1 MDPRRQTERLNH
13 MQPSRFPGIDDQ
25 LDELVA
31 QNQGARADR
40 VQPTSSRYP
49 AIDQHLGEMQ
59 RSERLAVENTLDLAL
74 PRNPDKAAEAQT
86 LADRFRLDMATVQA
100 KQDELARIA
109 RGEDIRKAL
118 VSSPILRR
126 QMTDMKFA
134 EIAHDDV
141 ETLSGIESVMT
152 AIKNTPRA
160 MLGGLQSASAGVVG
174 AAQVPFD
181 VLDPVGEL
189 FSGTVLPENPLRRV
203 SRGLGD
209 FRKWIDKQSEAN
221 MPKGSGNIESGYYS
235 GMASLSRNV
244 ATLPLLFLP
253 GGQNATLTGMVA
265 PVVGEEF
272 GNARDAGLTPTQ
284 SLVFGASQGS
294 IEWAFEKIPVA
305 KLLGDLKAGETFFKT
320 LGKQVLYE
328 APLEQATT
336 ILQDL
341 NTWAAIDINNGK
353 TINDYLAERP
363 DAAVQTLVATLVGTG
378 GQVSVVKAVDAAI
391 GRIAFKEERAAAAE
405 QHAAALAQ
413 MGEMVK
419 ASKALA
425 RSPQSVAQFVQEAA
439 KEQGAE
445 NVYVDAKVFNQLVQD
460 TGAVLPGPLRDQL
473 AEATAR
479 GGDVVIPVGTFAT
492 EVASTEYGAALADHV
507 KLDPNGMSRAEAVE
521 FMATQGEQLQ
531 QEVERTLTQQ
541 ESSTAFQASREAV
554 QSQIQQELDT
564 LGRFTPEK
572 NAADAVLFASYYATR
587 AAQLGVTPEALFDQR
602 RVRFAAE
609 AVAGQQFQQVAID
622 TPEFSNWFGDSKV
635 VDSAGKPLVVYH
647 GAPDLRFLKEDGTF
661 KSQKDRLGFG
671 RKDGAHW
678 FTPSLSTAKSYA
690 DPRRAFDYQNAE
702 EGTVATYLKMENPL
716 IVDGGGQNWRDAQK
730 RGKTSDVIEEARNA
744 GHDGVI
750 IRNVKD
756 DYNNT
761 KSTKAT
767 DTYVVFDS
775 KQIKSATGNR
785 GTFDPNDPNILNQ
798 PSRGSFG
805 RIFNAMRDGQKVG
818 EVVAL
823 EQDAAQ
829 AAAVQKFGDGVTAEP
844 TNDMLVSLLKGADL
858 STALH
863 EGAHFFF
870 ENDIALAAELV
881 REQVN
886 PETQNEGALQILAD
900 VSALMNFHGITGT
913 IEEQLATWYGLDF
926 EQKRT
931 AHERV
936 AESFEAYLFDGN
948 APSVELAPYFQR
960 FREWMLSVYKSLK
973 DFLTQNPEAGKLDDT
988 VRGVFDRMLATRE
1001 QIEMAQAARSMMP
1014 LFASPEQ
1021 GGFTVPEFQAYQ
1033 EMARQSGDAAADE
1046 MEARALRDM
1055 AYSRNARGRE
1065 LKRLQREAAA
1075 LRSEARIEARRQVMN
1090 QPVYRAWQFLKGRLS
1105 KDDRAA
1111 LKQQEVKATT
1121 GLNVETDSLFV
1132 AIAKLGG
1139 LDRGSVERMWGW
1151 DAKERSPQPAFGQ
1164 PLLRREG
1171 GLSVDAMGERLA
1183 EVGYLTEDGTSDF
1196 MAEFEE
1202 KFSAEYRGDLQYSMS
1217 YDYAQSM
1224 ERRAGDNIA
1233 PGQLSAGR
1241 IDLASLKDM
1250 ALPPAIAERLE
1261 ELGMTARDGLHPDV
1275 AVDMIPG
1282 INTEFSN
1289 GEQLVRA
1296 LAKTP
1301 DIKEAI
1307 EELTDRMMMEQHGEL
1322 ATPEAIERA
1331 ADLAIHNEVRARL
1344 VASELNAIHRM
1355 AGKPKILATAAKD
1368 YAGKMINRLMLA
1380 SVKPH
1385 LYAAAKARAARASEK
1400 AFKTGDLQAAA
1411 VEKRNE
1417 LINAYAAVAAKDAL
1431 AEARATVKYFNSL
1444 TKGGDKKTVQRG
1456 MDPDVLNAARFI
1468 LGAYGVGERS
1478 AERAADYLD
1487 VLRRNNPDMFKVLEP
1502 SITATLANAR
1512 PLEQMT
1518 IEQMRGLREEIEAMA
1533 HLAKRSRMM
1542 EVGGNLLDREEV
1554 VAELDAKLEEIG
1566 VPEVIPGEKSA
1577 ITPME
1582 KAKSSLQYAGA
1593 ILRRVEQWAEAKDG
1607 AFGGPFLRY
1616 VFQPVKE
1623 AADRYRADRSK
1634 YRKAYLDLV
1643 KGIAPSMKAKLIEAP
1658 ELGYTFGQGH
1668 NGVGMAELLH
1678 VILHTGNESNKRKLL
1693 LGGRGPD
1700 FPWATQNPDGTLN
1713 TGRLPNGGAG
1723 WDAFIARMHSEGILR
1738 KEHYDFAQGVWDLLD
1753 SMKPAAQKT
1762 HRDVFGMYFEEITA
1776 AEFNTPYG
1784 TYRGGYVP
1792 AQADPGM
1799 VKDAAIRE
1807 LAEQEN
1813 QSMAYSFPTTS
1824 KGFTKARVEYNRP
1837 LKLDLRSLSQH
1848 IDKVLLFTHMEPAV
1862 RDVNRVITDK
1872 GLSGKL
1878 ARVDPAAID
1887 GMLAPWLKRSATQQV
1902 ETPIAGDG
1910 GVSRVLSTIRSR
1922 AGMALMFGNISN
1934 TLQQITGLP
1943 GAAAKV
1949 RPGLLAKATASYM
1962 VGPKAMAESVAQS
1975 SAYMKNRMEN
1985 EVAAIHNQMSEILL
1999 DPSYLEKA
2007 QAWTMKHAYFLQSA
2021 FDNVIGPIVWT
2032 GAYNQALQDG
2042 MPDVDAVRFADGVV
2056 RQTQGTTLPEDV
2068 SRIETGPAYARLFT
2082 QFIGY
2087 FNMLANTNASELQ
2100 KVMRETGIKK
2110 GATKAL
2116 GIVFF
2121 GLLAPAWIAEAIAIA
2136 MRGGPEDDDD
2146 DGYLDDWLM
2155 QVAGLGTVKF
2165 ALAGVPFVGQFANAG
2180 INRWNG
2186 NPVDDRVSLSPG
2198 VSLAEGAVGA
2208 PYSVYQAMVND
2219 GNASKAVK
2227 DVGTAVS
2234 LMTGLPAHWAARPIG
2249 YMTGIAEERIEPEG
2263 PLDVLRGLVTGVAS
2277 PESRQ

>member
-1 MDPRRQTERLNH
+1 

-49 AIDQHLGEMQ
+49 AIDAHLGEIQ
-59 RSERLAVENTLDLAL
+59 RTERLAVENTLDLAL

-118 VSSPILRR
+118 VASPILRR

-141 ETLSGIESVMT
+141 ETLSGIESVMG

-160 MLGGLQSASAGVVG
+160 LLGGLQSASAGVVG
-174 AAQVPFD
+174 VAQMPFD
-181 VLDPVGEL
+181 LLDPVGEL

-203 SRGLGD
+203 SQGLGQ
-209 FRKWIDKQSEAN
+209 FRKWIDDQAQAS
-221 MPKGSGNIESGYYS
+221 MPKGSGNVESGYYS
-235 GMASLSRNV
+235 GMASLSRN
-244 ATLPLLFLP
+244 AASLPLLFLP
-253 GGQNATLTGMVA
+253 GGQNATLGAMVA

-272 GNARDAGLTPTQ
+272 GKARDAGLTPTQ
-284 SLVFGASQGS
+284 SLVYGSSHGA
-294 IEWAFEKIPVA
+294 IEWATEKLPVS
-305 KLLGDLKAGETFFKT
+305 KLLGDLKVGETFLKT
-320 LGKQVLYE
+320 LGKQALYE
-328 APLEQATT
+328 VPGEQMATV
-336 ILQDL
+336 LQDL
-341 NTWAAIDINNGK
+341 NTWAAIDANKGK
-353 TINDYLAERP
+353 TIKDYLAERP

-378 GQVSVVKAVDAAI
+378 GQVSVVKAVDMAM

-405 QHAAALAQ
+405 QHAAALGQ
-413 MGEMVK
+413 LGELAK

-445 NVYVDAKVFNQLVQD
+445 NVYVDAKVFNQLVQE
-460 TGAVLPGPLRDQL
+460 TGAVLPGQLRDQL

-479 GGDVVIPVGTFAT
+479 GGDVVIPVGTFTT
-492 EVASTEYGAALADHV
+492 EIASTEYGQALADHV
-507 KLDPNGMSRAEAVE
+507 KLDPNGMSRAEAAE
-521 FMATQGEQLQ
+521 FMATQGDQLQ
-531 QEVERTLTQQ
+531 QEVERTLAEQQ
-541 ESSTAFQASREAV
+541 SNTDFQASREVV
-554 QSQIQQELDT
+554 QVQIQQELDA

-587 AAQLGVTPEALFDQR
+587 AAQLGVTPQALFDQR
-602 RVRFAAE
+602 RVKFVAE

-647 GAPDLRFLKEDGTF
+647 GTAGDVESFV
-661 KSQKDRLGFG
+661 LGAGGPG
-671 RKDGAHW
+671 RRSDTNGVVFFTDSPRQAEFFARMRARRSGAGQQLTPAFISIKNPAVMDWGGAEKDGDQ
-678 FTPSLSTAKSYA
+678 SAKFIEDA
-690 DPRRAFDYQNAE
+690 RR
-702 EGTVATYLKMENPL
+702 
-716 IVDGGGQNWRDAQK
+716 
-730 RGKTSDVIEEARNA
+730 A
-744 GHDGVI
+744 GHDGFVYT
-750 IRNVKD
+750 NVRD
-756 DYNNT
+756 AMDAPP
-761 KSTKAT
+761 AT
-767 DTYVVFDS
+767 VYGVFQPE
-775 KQIKSATGNR
+775 QIKSATGNR

-798 PSRGSFG
+798 QARGAFSPESFT
-805 RIFNAMRDGQKVG
+805 I
-818 EVVAL
+818 
-823 EQDAAQ
+823 
-829 AAAVQKFGDGVTAEP
+829 T
-844 TNDMLVSLLKGADL
+844 LLKGADL

-886 PETQNEGALQILAD
+886 PESQNEGALQILAD
-900 VSALMNFHGITGT
+900 VSALMNWHGITGT
-913 IEEQLATWYGLDF
+913 IEEQLATWYGMDF

-960 FREWMLSVYKSLK
+960 FREWMLSVYKSIK

-1014 LFASPEQ
+1014 LFASAEQ
-1021 GGFTVPEFQAYQ
+1021 GGYTAQEFQAYQ
-1033 EMARQSGDAAADE
+1033 EMARQSSDAAADE

-1075 LRSEARIEARRQVMN
+1075 LRSEARIEARRQVLS
-1090 QPVYRAWQFLKGRLS
+1090 QPVYRAMQFLKGKLS
-1105 KDDRAA
+1105 KDDRTA
-1111 LKQQEVKATT
+1111 LKQEQVKATT

-1139 LDRGSVERMWGW
+1139 LDRSSVERMWGW
-1151 DAKERSPQPAFGQ
+1151 DPAERTPQPAFGQ

-1171 GLSVDAMGERLA
+1171 GLSIDAMAERLA
-1183 EVGYLTEDGTSDF
+1183 EVGYLMDDGTADY
-1196 MAEFEE
+1196 MAEFED
-1202 KFSAEYRGDLQYSMS
+1202 KFSAEYRGDTQYSIS
-1217 YDYAQSM
+1217 YDYAQAM

-1241 IDLASLKDM
+1241 IDLQSLKNM
-1250 ALPPAIAERLE
+1250 GLPPTIAETLE
-1261 ELGMTARDGLHPDV
+1261 ERGMTAKDGLHPDV

-1282 INTEFSN
+1282 INTEFAN

-1296 LAKTP
+1296 LAQAP
-1301 DIKEAI
+1301 DMKEAI
-1307 EELTDRMMMEQHGEL
+1307 ENLTDQMMLEQHGEL
-1322 ATPEAIERA
+1322 ATPEAIERS

-1355 AGKPKILATAAKD
+1355 SGKPKILATAAKE

-1380 SVKPH
+1380 NVKPH

-1417 LINAYAAVAAKDAL
+1417 LINAYAAVAAKEAL
-1431 AEARATVKYFNSL
+1431 TESRATVKYFNSL
-1444 TKGGDKKTVQRG
+1444 TKGSDKKTVQRG

-1478 AERAADYLD
+1478 AQRAADYLD
-1487 VLRRNNPDMFKVLEP
+1487 VLRRNNPELSKVLEP
-1502 SITATLANAR
+1502 SIQATLANAR
-1512 PLEQMT
+1512 PLEQLT
-1518 IEQMRGLREEIEAMA
+1518 IEQLRGLREEIEAMA
-1533 HLAKRSRMM
+1533 HLAKRSRML

-1643 KGIAPSMKAKLIEAP
+1643 KGIAPSMKGGLIEAP
-1658 ELGYTFGQGH
+1658 ELGYTFGKGH
-1668 NGVGMAELLH
+1668 NGVAMAELLH
-1678 VILHTGNESNKRKLL
+1678 AILHTGNESNKRKLL
-1693 LGGRGPD
+1693 LGRG
-1700 FPWATQNPDGTLN
+1700 WAVDMGEGQMD
-1713 TGRLPNGGAG
+1713 TGR
-1723 WDAFIARMHSEGILR
+1723 WDAFVERMHREGILR
-1738 KEHYDFAQGVWDLLD
+1738 KEHYDFAQGVWDLLE

-1762 HRDVFGMYFEEITA
+1762 HRDVFGMYFQEVTA
-1776 AEFNTPYG
+1776 DEFNTPFG

-1792 AQADPGM
+1792 AQADPQI
-1799 VKDAAIRE
+1799 VKDASLRD

-1862 RDVNRVITDK
+1862 RDVNRVITDRN
-1872 GLSGKL
+1872 LSGKL

-1887 GMLAPWLKRSATQQV
+1887 GMLAPWLKRSASQQV

-1934 TLQQITGLP
+1934 TLQQISGLP
-1943 GAAAKV
+1943 GAANKV
-1949 RPGLLAKATASYM
+1949 RPSLLAKATASYLT
-1962 VGPKAMAESVAQS
+1962 GPKAMADSVAQS
-1975 SAYMKNRMEN
+1975 SVYMKDRMEN

-1999 DPSYLEKA
+1999 DPSYLERA

-2021 FDNVIGPIVWT
+2021 MDNVIGPIVWT
-2032 GAYNQALQDG
+2032 GAYNQAIQGG
-2042 MPDVDAVRFADGVV
+2042 MPDADAVRFADGVV
-2056 RQTQGTTLPEDV
+2056 RQTQGSTLPEDV

-2087 FNMLANTNASELQ
+2087 FNMLANTNATELN
-2100 KVMRETGIKK
+2100 KVMREVGIKK

-2155 QVAGLGTVKF
+2155 QVAGLGSVKF
-2165 ALAGVPFVGQFANAG
+2165 ALAGIPFVGQFANAG

-2227 DVGTAVS
+2227 DVGTAVT
-2234 LMTGLPAHWAARPIG
+2234 LLTGLPAHWAARPIG
-2249 YMTGIAEERIEPEG
+2249 YMTGVAEERIEPEG
-2263 PLDVLRGLVTGVAS
+2263 PLDVIRGLVTGTAS

>member
-1 MDPRRQTERLNH
+1 

-31 QNQGARADR
+31 QNEGARADR
-40 VQPTSSRYP
+40 VQPAKSRYP
-49 AIDQHLGEMQ
+49 AIDAHLGEIQ
-59 RSERLAVENTLDLAL
+59 RTERASFDSTLDLAL

-109 RGEDIRKAL
+109 RGEDIRKSL
-118 VSSPILRR
+118 VASPILRR

-152 AIKNTPRA
+152 AIKNTPA
-160 MLGGLQSASAGVVG
+160 ALKGGLQSASSGVVG
-174 AAQVPFD
+174 LAQMPFD
-181 VLDPVGEL
+181 LLDPVGEL

-203 SRGLGD
+203 SQGLGQY
-209 FRKWIDKQSEAN
+209 RKWIDEQAKAS
-221 MPKGSGNIESGYYS
+221 MPKGSGNVENGYYS

-244 ATLPLLFLP
+244 ASLPLLFTP
-253 GGQNATLTGMVA
+253 GGQRATLSAMVA

-272 GNARDAGLTPTQ
+272 GNARDAGMNPTQ
-284 SLVFGASQGS
+284 SLIYGASQGS
-294 IEWAFEKIPVA
+294 IEWATEKLPVA
-305 KLLGDLKAGETFFKT
+305 KLLGDLKVGETFLKT
-320 LGKQVLYE
+320 IGKQALYE
-328 APLEQATT
+328 VPGEQAAT

-341 NTWAAIDINNGK
+341 NTWAAIDSNKGK
-353 TINDYLAERP
+353 TLKDYLADRP

-378 GQVSVVKAVDAAI
+378 GQVSVVKAVDMAM
-391 GRIAFKEERAAAAE
+391 GHIAFKEERAAAAE
-405 QHAAALAQ
+405 QHAAALGQ
-413 MGEMVK
+413 MGELVK

-445 NVYVDAKVFNQLVQD
+445 NVYVDAKVFSQLVQE
-460 TGAVLPGPLRDQL
+460 TGAMLPGPLRDQL

-492 EVASTEYGAALADHV
+492 EIASTEYGQALADHV
-507 KLDPNGMSRAEAVE
+507 KLDPNGMSRAEAVD
-521 FMATQGEQLQ
+521 FMATKGEQLQ
-531 QEVERTLTQQ
+531 QEVERTLSKQ
-541 ESSTAFQASREAV
+541 EADSTWQASRDVVKA
-554 QSQIQQELDT
+554 QIQQELDAV
-564 LGRFTPEK
+564 GRFTPEK
-572 NAADAVLFASYYATR
+572 NEADATLFASYYAVR
-587 AAQLGVTPEALFDQR
+587 AAQLGITPEAMYQQR
-602 RVRFAAE
+602 AVKFAAE
-609 AVAGQQFQQVAID
+609 SLGGQELNQALAAQPPKGWVHSTSGADAVPMWDGAGADAVFWTDLNGRLSQDAPDMADYSHSIDRSRVDHIRKQHGNEKTEAARGQMAVTGADLARIPEIVTAYDAID
-622 TPEFSNWFGDSKV
+622 QNV
-635 VDSAGKPLVVYH
+635 LVDDETGKNKLRGVVY
-647 GAPDLRFLKEDGTF
+647 AKRFDDATVVYTEVASRKRQNLRGVTMWRYPPTTDAKTAVKRAAAGLTREAIGGM
-661 KSQKDRLGFG
+661 DR
-671 RKDGAHW
+671 
-678 FTPSLSTAKSYA
+678 SVA
-690 DPRRAFDYQNAE
+690 D
-702 EGTVATYLKMENPL
+702 
-716 IVDGGGQNWRDAQK
+716 
-730 RGKTSDVIEEARNA
+730 
-744 GHDGVI
+744 
-750 IRNVKD
+750 
-756 DYNNT
+756 
-761 KSTKAT
+761 
-767 DTYVVFDS
+767 DS
-775 KQIKSATGNR
+775 
-785 GTFDPNDPNILNQ
+785 
-798 PSRGSFG
+798 SF
-805 RIFNAMRDGQKVG
+805 N
-818 EVVAL
+818 
-823 EQDAAQ
+823 QDARGA
-829 AAAVQKFGDGVTAEP
+829 FSPE
-844 TNDMLVSLLKGADL
+844 SLTISMLKGADL
-858 STALH
+858 STVLH

-870 ENDIALAAELV
+870 ENDIALAAEMV
-881 REQVN
+881 RDN
-886 PETQNEGALQILAD
+886 TTFGADTQNEGSLQILAD

-913 IEEQLATWYGLDF
+913 IQEQLAQWYTMDF

-1001 QIEMAQAARSMMP
+1001 QIEIAQAARSIMP
-1014 LFASPEQ
+1014 LFASAEQ
-1021 GGFTVPEFQAYQ
+1021 GGYTAQEFQAYQ
-1033 EMARQSGDAAADE
+1033 QLAAQSSDAAADE
-1046 MEARALRDM
+1046 LEARALRDM
-1055 AYSRNARGRE
+1055 AYSRNAYGRE
-1065 LKRLQREAAA
+1065 LKRLQKEAAD
-1075 LRSEARIEARRQVMN
+1075 LRSELRIEARRQVMDR
-1090 QPVYRAWQFLKGRLS
+1090 PVYRAWAHITATEQDGEKGANKLFLNPAGPNITPEQV
-1105 KDDRAA
+1105 AV
-1111 LKQQEVKATT
+1111 LKARRM
-1121 GLNVETDSLFV
+1121 V
-1132 AIAKLGG
+1132 AKNG
-1139 LDRGSVERMWGW
+1139 
-1151 DAKERSPQPAFGQ
+1151 
-1164 PLLRREG
+1164 
-1171 GLSVDAMGERLA
+1171 
-1183 EVGYLTEDGTSDF
+1183 
-1196 MAEFEE
+1196 
-1202 KFSAEYRGDLQYSMS
+1202 
-1217 YDYAQSM
+1217 M
-1224 ERRAGDNIA
+1224 E
-1233 PGQLSAGR
+1233 
-1241 IDLASLKDM
+1241 
-1250 ALPPAIAERLE
+1250 
-1261 ELGMTARDGLHPDV
+1261 PDV

-1282 INTEFSN
+1282 INTQFSN

-1296 LAKTP
+1296 LAQAE
-1301 DIKEAI
+1301 DMNEAI
-1307 EELTDRMMMEQHGEL
+1307 DALTDKMMLEQYGEL
-1322 ATPEAIERA
+1322 ATPEAIERS

-1344 VASELNAIHRM
+1344 VASELNAINQM
-1355 AGKPKILATAAKD
+1355 AGKPKILATAARE

-1400 AFKTGDLQAAA
+1400 AFKAGDLQLAS

-1431 AEARATVKYFNSL
+1431 IEARLAVRYFNSL
-1444 TKGGDKKTVQRG
+1444 VRGSDKKTVQRG

-1468 LGAYGVGERS
+1468 LGAYGVGEKA

-1487 VLRRNNPDMFKVLEP
+1487 VLRRNNPEMAKVLEP
-1502 SITATLANAR
+1502 SIQATLANAQ
-1512 PLEQMT
+1512 PLEQLT
-1518 IEQMRGLREEIEAMA
+1518 IEQLRGLREEIEAMA
-1533 HLAKRSRMM
+1533 HLAKRSRML
-1542 EVGGNLLDREEV
+1542 EIGGNLLDREEV

-1566 VPEVIPGEKSA
+1566 VPDVIPGEKSA

-1623 AADRYRADRSK
+1623 AADRYRTDRSK

-1643 KGIAPSMKAKLIEAP
+1643 KGIAPSMRTGLIEAP
-1658 ELGYTFGQGH
+1658 ELGYTFGKGH
-1668 NGVGMAELLH
+1668 NGVAMAELLH
-1678 VILHTGNESNKRKLL
+1678 AILHTGNESNRRKLL
-1693 LGGRGPD
+1693 LGRG
-1700 FPWATQNPDGTLN
+1700 WAVDMGEGQMD
-1713 TGRLPNGGAG
+1713 TGR
-1723 WDAFIARMHSEGILR
+1723 WDAFIARMHREGKLK

-1762 HRDVFGMYFEEITA
+1762 HRDVFGMYFQEVTA
-1776 AEFNTPYG
+1776 DEFNTPFG

-1792 AQADPGM
+1792 AQADPQI
-1799 VKDAAIRE
+1799 VKDASLRE

-1862 RDVNRVITDK
+1862 RDVNRVLTDK
-1872 GLSGKL
+1872 GFSGKL

-1887 GMLAPWLKRSATQQV
+1887 GMLAPWLKRAASQQV

-1910 GVSRVLSTIRSR
+1910 GVSRILSSIRSR

-1934 TLQQITGLP
+1934 TLQQVTGLV
-1943 GAAAKV
+1943 GAANKV
-1949 RPGLLAKATASYM
+1949 RPGLLAKATASYLA
-1962 VGPKAMAESVAQS
+1962 GPKAMANDVAES
-1975 SAYMKNRMEN
+1975 SAFMKERMAN

-1999 DPSYLEKA
+1999 DPSYLERG

-2021 FDNVIGPIVWT
+2021 MDSVIGPIVWA
-2032 GAYNQALQDG
+2032 GAYNQALQGG
-2042 MPDVDAVRFADGVV
+2042 MVDAEAVRFADGTV

-2082 QFIGY
+2082 QFLGY
-2087 FNMLANTNASELQ
+2087 FNMLANTNATELQ

-2121 GLLAPAWIAEAIAIA
+2121 GLLSPAWIAEAIAIA
-2136 MRGGPEDDDD
+2136 MRGGPDDDDD

-2165 ALAGVPFVGQFANAG
+2165 ALAGIPFAGQFINAG

-2227 DVGTAVS
+2227 DVGTAVT
-2234 LMTGLPAHWAARPIG
+2234 LLTGLPAHWAARPLG
-2249 YMTGIAEERIEPEG
+2249 YLTGIADERIEPEG
-2263 PLDVLRGLVTGVAS
+2263 PMDLIRGLVTGTAS
-2277 PESRQ
+2277 PDSRQ

>member
-1 MDPRRQTERLNH
+1 

-31 QNQGARADR
+31 QNQNTRASR
-40 VQPTSSRYP
+40 VQPTRYP
-49 AIDQHLGEMQ
+49 AIDQHLGEIQ
-59 RSERLAVENTLDLAL
+59 RTERLAVENTLDLAL

-109 RGEDIRKAL
+109 RGEDIRKSLAA
-118 VSSPILRR
+118 SPILRR

-141 ETLSGIESVMT
+141 ETLSGIESVMG

-160 MLGGLQSASAGVVG
+160 MLGGLQKASAGVVG

-181 VLDPVGEL
+181 LLDPVGEL
-189 FSGTVLPENPLRRV
+189 FSGAVLPENPLRRV
-203 SRGLGD
+203 SQGLGG
-209 FRKWIDKQSEAN
+209 FRKWIDDQAEAT
-221 MPKGSGNIESGYYS
+221 MPKGGGNIESGYYS
-235 GMASLSRNV
+235 GMASLSRN
-244 ATLPLLFLP
+244 AASLPLLFLP
-253 GGQNATLTGMVA
+253 GGQNAALTGMVG
-265 PVVGEEF
+265 PVVGGEYSE
-272 GNARDAGLTPTQ
+272 ARAAGLTPTQ
-284 SLVFGASQGS
+284 SLVYGTSQGA
-294 IEWAFEKIPVA
+294 IEWATEKIPVS
-305 KLLGDLKAGETFFKT
+305 KLLGDLKVGETFLRT
-320 LGKQVLYE
+320 LGKQALYE
-328 APLEQATT
+328 VPGEQAATV
-336 ILQDL
+336 LQDL
-341 NTWAAIDINNGK
+341 NTWAAIDSNKGK
-353 TINDYLAERP
+353 TIKDYLAERP

-378 GQVSVVKAVDAAI
+378 GQVSVVKAVDMAM
-391 GRIAFKEERAAAAE
+391 GKIAFQEERAAAAE
-405 QHAAALAQ
+405 QHAAALGQ
-413 MGEMVK
+413 LGELAK

-425 RSPQSVAQFVQEAA
+425 RAPQSVAQFVQEAA

-445 NVYVDAKVFNQLVQD
+445 NVYVDAKVFNQLVQE
-460 TGAVLPGPLRDQL
+460 TGAVLPDPLREQL

-479 GGDVVIPVGTFAT
+479 GGDVVIPVGTFTT
-492 EVASTEYGAALADHV
+492 EIAATEYGQALADHV

-521 FMATQGEQLQ
+521 FMQTQGEQLQ
-531 QEVERTLTQQ
+531 QEVERTLTEQQ
-541 ESSTAFQASREAV
+541 SNTEFQASREAV
-554 QSQIQQELDT
+554 QAQIQQELDA

-587 AAQLGVTPEALFDQR
+587 AAQLGVTPEALFEQR

-609 AVAGQQFQQVAID
+609 AVAGIQFSQSQNRAVPLDPFSAEGRIQSVVPEALKNGAAGEAKNLSDVLVGVPGLSESQRISGLESLSRMLSHVRAGILNDPQVLD
-622 TPEFSNWFGDSKV
+622 SVVELVPVDVVNNLFGSKSAAKVALHDEAMLQDSPAFNAELLV
-635 VDSAGKPLVVYH
+635 SAG
-647 GAPDLRFLKEDGTF
+647 G
-661 KSQKDRLGFG
+661 
-671 RKDGAHW
+671 DGAGPVGLHMRNVAV
-678 FTPSLSTAKSYA
+678 LA
-690 DPRRAFDYQNAE
+690 AE
-702 EGTVATYLKMENPL
+702 ML
-716 IVDGGGQNWRDAQK
+716 
-730 RGKTSDVIEEARNA
+730 EARSALDSGRESGEGNA
-744 GHDGVI
+744 AEIAGQSNAFGQGG
-750 IRNVKD
+750 
-756 DYNNT
+756 
-761 KSTKAT
+761 STPRAT
-767 DTYVVFDS
+767 F
-775 KQIKSATGNR
+775 N
-785 GTFDPNDPNILNQ
+785 
-798 PSRGSFG
+798 PST
-805 RIFNAMRDGQKVG
+805 M
-818 EVVAL
+818 
-823 EQDAAQ
+823 
-829 AAAVQKFGDGVTAEP
+829 T
-844 TNDMLVSLLKGADL
+844 VSVLSGADL
-858 STALH
+858 TSVLH

-900 VSALMNFHGITGT
+900 VSALMNWHGITGT
-913 IEEQLATWYGLDF
+913 IEEQLATWYGMDF
-926 EQKRT
+926 EQKRA

-936 AESFEAYLFDGN
+936 AESFETYLFDGN

-960 FREWMLSVYKSLK
+960 FREWMLSVYKSIK

-1001 QIEMAQAARSMMP
+1001 QIEIAQSARSMMP
-1014 LFASPEQ
+1014 LFTSPEQ
-1021 GGFTVPEFQAYQ
+1021 AGFTVPEFQAYQ
-1033 EMARQSGDAAADE
+1033 EMARQSSDAAVDE

-1055 AYSRNARGRE
+1055 AYSRNAKARE
-1065 LKRLQREAAA
+1065 VKKLQREAAG
-1075 LRSEARIEARRQVMN
+1075 LRSEVRIEARRQVLS
-1090 QPVYRAWQFLKGRLS
+1090 QPVYRAMQFLKGRLT
-1105 KDDRAA
+1105 KDDKAA
-1111 LKQQEVKATT
+1111 LKQEQVKATT

-1139 LDRGSVERMWGW
+1139 LDRASVERMWGW
-1151 DAKERSPQPAFGQ
+1151 DPAERTPQPAFGQ

-1171 GLSVDAMGERLA
+1171 GLSIDAMAERLA
-1183 EVGYLTEDGTSDF
+1183 EVGYLMDDGTADY
-1196 MAEFEE
+1196 MAEFED
-1202 KFSAEYRGDLQYSMS
+1202 KFSAEYRGDIQYSIS

-1241 IDLASLKDM
+1241 IDLQSLKNM
-1250 ALPPAIAERLE
+1250 GLPPTIAETLE
-1261 ELGMTARDGLHPDV
+1261 ERGMTAKDGLHPDV

-1282 INTEFSN
+1282 VNEQFAD

-1296 LAKTP
+1296 LAQAP
-1301 DIKEAI
+1301 DMKEAI
-1307 EELTDRMMMEQHGEL
+1307 ENLTDQMMLEQYGEL
-1322 ATPEAIERA
+1322 ATPEAIERS

-1380 SVKPH
+1380 NVKPH

-1411 VEKRNE
+1411 IEKRNE

-1444 TKGGDKKTVQRG
+1444 TKGTDKKTVQRG

-1478 AERAADYLD
+1478 AQRAADYLD
-1487 VLRRNNPDMFKVLEP
+1487 VLRKNNPELFKVLEP
-1502 SITATLANAR
+1502 SIQATLANAR
-1512 PLEQMT
+1512 PLEQLT
-1518 IEQMRGLREEIEAMA
+1518 IEQLRGLREEIEAMA

-1623 AADRYRADRSK
+1623 AADRYRADRAK

-1643 KGIAPSMKAKLIEAP
+1643 KGIAPSMKGGLIQAP
-1658 ELGYTFGQGH
+1658 ELGYTFGKGH
-1668 NGVGMAELLH
+1668 NGVAMAELLH
-1678 VILHTGNESNKRKLL
+1678 AILHTGNESNKRKLL
-1693 LGGRGPD
+1693 LGRG
-1700 FPWATQNPDGTLN
+1700 WAVDMGEGQMD
-1713 TGRLPNGGAG
+1713 TGR
-1723 WDAFIARMHSEGILR
+1723 WDAFIDRMHREGILR
-1738 KEHYDFAQGVWDLLD
+1738 KEHYDFAQGVWDLLE

-1762 HRDVFGMYFEEITA
+1762 HRDVFGMYFQEVTA
-1776 AEFNTPYG
+1776 DEFNTPFG

-1792 AQADPGM
+1792 AQADPQI
-1799 VKDAAIRE
+1799 VKDASLRE

-1872 GLSGKL
+1872 DLSGKL

-1922 AGMALMFGNISN
+1922 AGMALMFGNLSN

-1943 GAAAKV
+1943 GAANKV

-1962 VGPKAMAESVAQS
+1962 ASPKAMAENVAQS
-1975 SAYMKNRMEN
+1975 SVYMKDRMEN

-2007 QAWTMKHAYFLQSA
+2007 QAWTMKHAYFLQTA
-2021 FDNVIGPIVWT
+2021 MDNVIGPIVWT
-2032 GAYNQALQDG
+2032 GAYNQAIQDG

-2087 FNMLANTNASELQ
+2087 FNMLANTNATELN
-2100 KVMRETGIKK
+2100 KVMREVGIKK

-2136 MRGGPEDDDD
+2136 MRGGPEDEDDD
-2146 DGYLDDWLM
+2146 VYLDDWLM

-2180 INRWNG
+2180 INKWND

-2198 VSLAEGAVGA
+2198 VSLLEGSVGA
-2208 PYSVYQAMVND
+2208 PVSVYEAMVND

-2227 DVGTAVS
+2227 DVGTAVT
-2234 LMTGLPAHWAARPIG
+2234 LLTGLPAHWAARPIG
-2249 YMTGIAEERIEPEG
+2249 YMTGVAEERIEPEG
-2263 PLDVLRGLVTGVAS
+2263 PLDVIRGLVTGVAS

>member
-1 MDPRRQTERLNH
+1 

-49 AIDQHLGEMQ
+49 AIDAHLGEIQ
-59 RSERLAVENTLDLAL
+59 RTERLAVENTLDLAL

-86 LADRFRLDMATVQA
+86 LADRFRLDMETVQA

-118 VSSPILRR
+118 VASPILRR

-141 ETLSGIESVMT
+141 ETLSGIESVMG

-160 MLGGLQSASAGVVG
+160 LMAGLQRTSAGIVG
-174 AAQVPFD
+174 IAQMPFD
-181 VLDPVGEL
+181 LLDPVGEL

-203 SRGLGD
+203 SQGMGQYRQ
-209 FRKWIDKQSEAN
+209 WIDKQAEAS
-221 MPKGSGNIESGYYS
+221 MPKGSGNVENGYYS

-244 ATLPLLFLP
+244 ASLPLLFLP
-253 GGQNATLTGMVA
+253 GGQNATLGAMVA

-272 GNARDAGLTPTQ
+272 GKARDAGLTPTQ
-284 SLVFGASQGS
+284 SLVYGSSQGA
-294 IEWAFEKIPVA
+294 IEWATEKIPVS
-305 KLLGDLKAGETFFKT
+305 KLLGDLKVGETFLKT
-320 LGKQVLYE
+320 LGKQALYE
-328 APLEQATT
+328 VPGEQAAT

-341 NTWAAIDINNGK
+341 NTWAAIDANKGK
-353 TINDYLAERP
+353 TIKDYLAERP

-378 GQVSVVKAVDAAI
+378 GQVSVVKAVDMAM

-405 QHAAALAQ
+405 QHAAALGQ
-413 MGEMVK
+413 LGELAK
-419 ASKALA
+419 ASKVLA

-445 NVYVDAKVFNQLVQD
+445 NVYVDAKVFNQLVQE

-479 GGDVVIPVGTFAT
+479 GGDVVIPVGTFTT
-492 EVASTEYGAALADHV
+492 EIASTEYGQALADHV

-521 FMATQGEQLQ
+521 FMATQGDQLQ
-531 QEVERTLTQQ
+531 QEVERTLAEQQ
-541 ESSTAFQASREAV
+541 SNTEFQASREAV
-554 QSQIQQELDT
+554 QIQIQQELDA

-572 NAADAVLFASYYATR
+572 NAADAVLFSSYYATR
-587 AAQLGVTPEALFDQR
+587 AAQLGVTPEALFEQR

-609 AVAGQQFQQVAID
+609 AVAGQQFNQITKPR
-622 TPEFSNWFGDSKV
+622 TPEFREWFDGSKV
-635 VDSAGKPLVVYH
+635 KGVVYH
-647 GAPDLRFLKEDGTF
+647 ATRADFDSFDTERSDLGAHFGTEEQANRIAGGMRLNNAEGTQVMPVFLAIKNPLRLKDVGTF
-661 KSQKDRLGFG
+661 HADGIADQLE
-671 RKDGAHW
+671 RKGLLPKGEGKRIIKEID
-678 FTPSLSTAKSYA
+678 A
-690 DPRRAFDYQNAE
+690 DWKLRKKYDPMLRQ
-702 EGTVATYLKMENPL
+702 
-716 IVDGGGQNWRDAQK
+716 IIQDA
-730 RGKTSDVIEEARNA
+730 GY
-744 GHDGVI
+744 DGV
-750 IRNVKD
+750 V
-756 DYNNT
+756 YANT
-761 KSTKAT
+761 QEGKG
-767 DTYVVFDS
+767 DS
-775 KQIKSATGNR
+775 YIAFKPEQIKSATGNR

-798 PSRGSFG
+798 QARGAFSPESFT
-805 RIFNAMRDGQKVG
+805 I
-818 EVVAL
+818 
-823 EQDAAQ
+823 
-829 AAAVQKFGDGVTAEP
+829 T
-844 TNDMLVSLLKGADL
+844 LLKGADL

-863 EGAHFFF
+863 EGSHFFF

-900 VSALMNFHGITGT
+900 VSALMNWHGITGT
-913 IEEQLATWYGLDF
+913 IEEQLAQWYSMDF

-960 FREWMLSVYKSLK
+960 FREWMLSVYKSIK

-1014 LFASPEQ
+1014 LFASAEQ
-1021 GGFTVPEFQAYQ
+1021 GGYTAQEFQAYQ
-1033 EMARQSGDAAADE
+1033 EMARQSSDAAADE

-1065 LKRLQREAAA
+1065 VKKLQREAAA
-1075 LRSEARIEARRQVMN
+1075 LRSEVRIEARRQVLS
-1090 QPVYRAWQFLKGRLS
+1090 QPVYRAMQFLKGRLT
-1105 KDDRAA
+1105 KDDKAA
-1111 LKQQEVKATT
+1111 LKQEQVKATT

-1139 LDRGSVERMWGW
+1139 LDRSSVERMWGW
-1151 DAKERSPQPAFGQ
+1151 DPAERTPQPAFGQ

-1171 GLSVDAMGERLA
+1171 GLSIDAMAERLA
-1183 EVGYLTEDGTSDF
+1183 EVGYLMDDGTADY
-1196 MAEFEE
+1196 MAEFED
-1202 KFSAEYRGDLQYSMS
+1202 KFSAEYRGDTQYSIS
-1217 YDYAQSM
+1217 YDYAQAM

-1241 IDLASLKDM
+1241 IDLQSLKNM
-1250 ALPPAIAERLE
+1250 GLPPTIAETLE
-1261 ELGMTARDGLHPDV
+1261 ERGMTAKDGLHPDV

-1282 INTEFSN
+1282 INTEFAN

-1296 LAKTP
+1296 LAQAP
-1301 DIKEAI
+1301 DMKEAI
-1307 EELTDRMMMEQHGEL
+1307 ENLTDRMMLEQHGEL
-1322 ATPEAIERA
+1322 ATPEAIERS
-1331 ADLAIHNEVRARL
+1331 ADLAIHNEVRARM
-1344 VASELNAIHRM
+1344 VATELNAIHRM
-1355 AGKPKILATAAKD
+1355 AGKPKILATAAKE

-1380 SVKPH
+1380 NVKPH

-1400 AFKTGDLQAAA
+1400 AFKTGDMQAAA

-1417 LINAYAAVAAKDAL
+1417 LINAYAAVAAKEAL

-1444 TKGGDKKTVQRG
+1444 TKGSDKKTVQRG

-1487 VLRRNNPDMFKVLEP
+1487 VLRRNNPELSKVLEP
-1502 SITATLANAR
+1502 SIQATLANAR
-1512 PLEQMT
+1512 PLEQLT
-1518 IEQMRGLREEIEAMA
+1518 IEQLRGLREEIEAMA
-1533 HLAKRSRMM
+1533 HLAKRSRML

-1566 VPEVIPGEKSA
+1566 VPDVIPGEKSA

-1643 KGIAPSMKAKLIEAP
+1643 KGIAPSMKGGLIEAP
-1658 ELGYTFGQGH
+1658 ELGYTFGKGH
-1668 NGVGMAELLH
+1668 NGVAMAELLH
-1678 VILHTGNESNKRKLL
+1678 AILHTGNESNKRKLL
-1693 LGGRGPD
+1693 LGRG
-1700 FPWATQNPDGTLN
+1700 WAVDMGEGQMD
-1713 TGRLPNGGAG
+1713 TGR
-1723 WDAFIARMHSEGILR
+1723 WDAFVERMHREGILR

-1762 HRDVFGMYFEEITA
+1762 HRDVFGMYFQEVTA
-1776 AEFNTPYG
+1776 DEFNTPFG

-1792 AQADPGM
+1792 AQADPQI
-1799 VKDAAIRE
+1799 VKDASLRE

-1862 RDVNRVITDK
+1862 RDVNRVITDRN
-1872 GLSGKL
+1872 LSGKL

-1887 GMLAPWLKRSATQQV
+1887 GMLAPWLKRSASQQV
-1902 ETPIAGDG
+1902 ETPVSGDG
-1910 GVSRVLSTIRSR
+1910 GLSRVLSTIRSR

-1934 TLQQITGLP
+1934 TLQQVTGLV
-1943 GAAAKV
+1943 GSANKV

-1962 VGPKAMAESVAQS
+1962 AGPKAMAEHVAQS
-1975 SAYMKNRMEN
+1975 SVYMKERMAN

-1999 DPSYLEKA
+1999 DPSYLERG

-2021 FDNVIGPIVWT
+2021 MDNVIGPIVWT
-2032 GAYNQALQDG
+2032 GAYNQAIQEGL
-2042 MPDVDAVRFADGVV
+2042 PDADAVRFADGVV
-2056 RQTQGTTLPEDV
+2056 RQTQGSTLPEDV

-2087 FNMLANTNASELQ
+2087 FNMLANTNATELN
-2100 KVMRETGIKK
+2100 KVMREVGIKK

-2155 QVAGLGTVKF
+2155 QVAGLGSVKF
-2165 ALAGVPFVGQFANAG
+2165 ALAGIPFVGQFANAG

-2227 DVGTAVS
+2227 DVGTAVT
-2234 LMTGLPAHWAARPIG
+2234 LLTGLPAHWAARPIG
-2249 YMTGIAEERIEPEG
+2249 YMTGVAEERIEPEG
-2263 PLDVLRGLVTGVAS
+2263 PLDVLRGLVTGTAS

>member
-1 MDPRRQTERLNH
+1 

-31 QNQGARADR
+31 QNTSARADR
-40 VQPTSSRYP
+40 VQPTKSRYP
-49 AIDQHLGEMQ
+49 AIDAHLGDIQ
-59 RSERLAVENTLDLAL
+59 QTERAAFESTLDLAL

-86 LADRFRLDMATVQA
+86 LADRFKLDMQTVQA

-109 RGEDIRKAL
+109 RGEDIRKSLIA
-118 VSSPILRR
+118 SPILRR

-152 AIKNTPRA
+152 AIKNTPA
-160 MLGGLQSASAGVVG
+160 ALMGGLKSASAGVVG
-174 AAQVPFD
+174 VAQIPFD
-181 VLDPVGEL
+181 MLDPVGEL
-189 FSGTVLPENPLRRV
+189 FSGTILPENPIRRV
-203 SRGLGD
+203 SQGLGQY
-209 FRKWIDKQSEAN
+209 RKWIDDQAKAS

-244 ATLPLLFLP
+244 ASLPLLFAP
-253 GGQNATLTGMVA
+253 GGQRATLSAMVA
-265 PVVGEEF
+265 PVVGEEYS
-272 GNARDAGLTPTQ
+272 NARDAGMNPTQ

-294 IEWAFEKIPVA
+294 IEWATEKLPVA
-305 KLLGDLKAGETFFKT
+305 KLLGDLKVGETFLKT
-320 LGKQVLYE
+320 LGKQALYE
-328 APLEQATT
+328 IPGEQAAT

-341 NTWAAIDINNGK
+341 NTWAAIDSNKGK
-353 TINDYLAERP
+353 TLKDYIADRP

-378 GQVSVVKAVDAAI
+378 GQVSVVKAVDMAM
-391 GRIAFKEERAAAAE
+391 GHIAFKEERAAAAE
-405 QHAAALAQ
+405 QHAAALGQ
-413 MGEMVK
+413 MGELAK

-445 NVYVDAKVFNQLVQD
+445 NVYVDAKVFNQLVQE
-460 TGAVLPGPLRDQL
+460 TGVMLPGPLRDQL

-492 EVASTEYGAALADHV
+492 EIASTDYAQSLADHV
-507 KLDPNGMSRAEAVE
+507 KLDPNGMSRAEAVD
-521 FMATQGEQLQ
+521 FMATKGEELQ
-531 QEVERTLTQQ
+531 KEVERTLSKQ
-541 ESSTAFQASREAV
+541 ETDTTWQASRDAV
-554 QSQIQQELDT
+554 KLSIMAEMDAV
-564 LGRFTPEK
+564 GRFTPEK
-572 NAADAVLFASYYATR
+572 NEADAALFASYYAVR
-587 AAQLGVTPEALFDQR
+587 AAQLGITPEAMYQQR
-602 RVRFAAE
+602 AVKFAAE
-609 AVAGQQFQQVAID
+609 SLGGQELNQVAID

-635 VDSAGKPLVVYH
+635 VTPEGKPLVVYH
-647 GAPDLRFLKEDGTF
+647 GTASEFNVFNTGRGAIYFSSDRQAAQAYADYNEDG
-661 KSQKDRLGFG
+661 
-671 RKDGAHW
+671 DG
-678 FTPSLSTAKSYA
+678 
-690 DPRRAFDYQNAE
+690 DPRVVEAYLRIKNPMLIDRAWADENMADGDGIDWTVLDEVAYQA
-702 EGTVATYLKMENPL
+702 
-716 IVDGGGQNWRDAQK
+716 GQN
-730 RGKTSDVIEEARNA
+730 
-744 GHDGVI
+744 GHDGLI
-750 IRNVKD
+750 LRGLPDFAGMDGENRIEREYD
-756 DYNNT
+756 QYI
-761 KSTKAT
+761 
-767 DTYVVFDS
+767 VFDS

-798 PSRGSFG
+798 GARGAFSPE
-805 RIFNAMRDGQKVG
+805 N
-818 EVVAL
+818 L
-823 EQDAAQ
+823 T
-829 AAAVQKFGDGVTAEP
+829 VT
-844 TNDMLVSLLKGADL
+844 LLKGADL
-858 STALH
+858 STTLH

-881 REQVN
+881 RDN
-886 PETQNEGALQILAD
+886 TTFGAETQNEGSLQILAD

-913 IEEQLATWYGLDF
+913 IQEQLAQWYGMDF

-936 AESFEAYLFDGN
+936 AESFEAYLFEGN

-1001 QIEMAQAARSMMP
+1001 QIEIAQAARSMMP
-1014 LFASPEQ
+1014 LFASAEQ
-1021 GGFTVPEFQAYQ
+1021 GGYTAQEFVAYQ
-1033 EMARQSGDAAADE
+1033 QLAAQSSDAAADE
-1046 MEARALRDM
+1046 LEARALRDM

-1065 LKRLQREAAA
+1065 LKRLQKEAAG
-1075 LRSEARIEARRQVMN
+1075 LRSELRIEARRQVMT
-1090 QPVYRAWQFLKGRLS
+1090 QPVYRAWQFLTGRLT

-1111 LKQQEVKATT
+1111 LKQITTKSGQTLNPEV
-1121 GLNVETDSLFV
+1121 DSLFV
-1132 AIAKLGG
+1132 AISKLGG
-1139 LDRGSVERMWGW
+1139 LDRGAVAKAWGW
-1151 DAKERSPQPAFGQ
+1151 PEGERAPQPVFGQ

-1171 GLSVDAMGERLA
+1171 GLSIDQMAERLA
-1183 EVGYLTEDGTSDF
+1183 EAGYLAAVGADTEYLT
-1196 MAEFEE
+1196 EFEE
-1202 KFSAEYRGDLQYSMS
+1202 KFDAELRGDTQFSIS
-1217 YDYAQSM
+1217 KDYADSM
-1224 ERRAGDNIA
+1224 ERRAGDGIDA
-1233 PGQLSAGR
+1233 GTLTAGR
-1241 IDLASLKDM
+1241 FDSVALKEIGV
-1250 ALPPAIAERLE
+1250 PE
-1261 ELGMTARDGLHPDV
+1261 ELTTRLSDLGMVAKDGLHPDI
-1275 AVDMIPG
+1275 ALDMIPG
-1282 INTEFSN
+1282 VNAEFAN

-1296 LAKTP
+1296 LAAAQKP
-1301 DIKEAI
+1301 KDAI
-1307 EELTDRMMMEQHGEL
+1307 DALTDKLMMEQYGEL
-1322 ATPEAIERA
+1322 ATEEAIERS

-1344 VASELNAIHRM
+1344 VASELNAINRM
-1355 AGKPKILATAAKD
+1355 AGKPKILDTAARE
-1368 YAGKMINRLMLA
+1368 YAGRMINRLMLA

-1385 LYAAAKARAARASEK
+1385 LYAAAKARAARASAK
-1400 AFKTGDLQAAA
+1400 AFQVGDLQAAS

-1431 AEARATVKYFNSL
+1431 AEARATVKYFNTL
-1444 TKGGDKKTVQRG
+1444 TKGTDKKTVQRG

-1468 LGAYGVGERS
+1468 LGAYGVGVKS
-1478 AERAADYLD
+1478 AERAGDYLD
-1487 VLRRNNPDMFKVLEP
+1487 VLRRNNPEMAKVLEP

-1512 PLEQMT
+1512 PLQELT
-1518 IEQMRGLREEIEAMA
+1518 IEQLRGLREEIEAMA
-1533 HLAKRSRMM
+1533 HLAKRSRML
-1542 EVGGNLLDREEV
+1542 EIGGNLLDREEV

-1623 AADRYRADRSK
+1623 AADRYRADRAK
-1634 YRKAYLDLV
+1634 YRKQYLDLV
-1643 KGIAPSMKAKLIEAP
+1643 KAISPSMKVKLIEAP

-1693 LGGRGPD
+1693 LGGRGPE

-1723 WDAFIARMHSEGILR
+1723 WDAFIARMHREGTLR

-1762 HRDVFGMYFEEITA
+1762 HRDVFGMYFQEVTA
-1776 AEFNTPYG
+1776 DEFNTPFG

-1792 AQADPGM
+1792 AQADPQI
-1799 VKDAAIRE
+1799 VKDASLRE

-1910 GVSRVLSTIRSR
+1910 GMSRVLSSIRSR

-1934 TLQQITGLP
+1934 TLQQITGLV
-1943 GAAAKV
+1943 GAASKV
-1949 RPGLLAKATASYM
+1949 RPGLLAKATASYLT
-1962 VGPKAMAESVAQS
+1962 GPKAMANNVAESS
-1975 SAYMKNRMEN
+1975 IFMKERMAN
-1985 EVAAIHNQMSEILL
+1985 EVAAIQNQMSEILL
-1999 DPSYLEKA
+1999 EPSYLERG

-2021 FDNVIGPIVWT
+2021 MDNVIGPIVWT
-2032 GAYNQALQDG
+2032 GAYNQALQGG
-2042 MPDVDAVRFADGVV
+2042 MDDAEAVRFADGAV

-2082 QFIGY
+2082 QFLGY
-2087 FNMLANTNASELQ
+2087 FNMLANTNATELQ
-2100 KVMRETGIKK
+2100 KIMRETGIKK

-2121 GLLAPAWIAEAIAIA
+2121 GLLSPAWIAEAIAIA
-2136 MRGGPEDDDD
+2136 MRGGPDDEDD

-2165 ALAGVPFVGQFANAG
+2165 ALAGIPFAGQFINAG

-2227 DVGTAVS
+2227 DVGTAVT
-2234 LMTGLPAHWAARPIG
+2234 LLTGLPAHWAARPIG
-2249 YMTGIAEERIEPEG
+2249 YVTGIAEERIEPEG
-2263 PLDVLRGLVTGVAS
+2263 PMDVIRGLLTGVAS